1 MRIEKFYAPYF
12 SENPYLLLAP
22 GSREALIVD
31 PGSGALDHLQAA
43 LQHLDAKVAAVLC
56 THGHADHIWDAHA
69 IAGKAPVYIPAPDE
83 YRFHPEKL
91 DPRERTEHELSL
103 PSWKEPKN
111 LQVLPGTATSEG
123 VELAPGIFMRVLP
136 APGHTEGSSLFLFEA
151 EELCGSQAEEA
162 QTIYHQ
168 WLAASGRENETPRL
182 LALSGDVIF
191 AGSVGRTDL
200 PGGDSQQ
207 MLHTLRTLQNVIN
220 PDTLLFP
227 GHGPATVFGLEK
239 AHNPF
244 LAQARYQG

>member
-1 MRIEKFYAPYF
+1 MRIEKFYAPFYG
-12 SENPYLLLAP
+12 ENPYLLLAP
-22 GSREALIVD
+22 GSREALVVD
-31 PGSGALDHLQAA
+31 PGSGALDQLQAA
-43 LQHLDAKVAAVLC
+43 LQRLEVTVAAVLC

-83 YRFHPEKL
+83 YRFHPDKL

-103 PSWKEPKN
+103 PPWKEPEN
-111 LQVLPGTATSEG
+111 LQVLPGIATSEG
-123 VELAPGIFMRVLP
+123 AELAPGIFMRAVP
-136 APGHTEGSSLFLFEA
+136 APGHTEGSTLFLFEA
-151 EELCGSQAEEA
+151 ETLSGNAKQEMQA
-162 QTIYHQ
+162 IYDQ
-168 WLAASGRENETPRL
+168 WLSEAGQENQAPRQ

-207 MLHTLRTLQNVIN
+207 MLHTLRTLQNVIH
-220 PDTLLFP
+220 PDTLLLP
-227 GHGPATVFGLEK
+227 GHGSSTVFGLEK

>member
-1 MRIEKFYAPYF
+1 MRIEKFYAPFY
-12 SENPYLLLAP
+12 SENPYLLLAE
-22 GSREALIVD
+22 GSTQALIVD
-31 PGSGALDHLQAA
+31 PGHGALEQIEQELSR
-43 LQHLDAKVAAVLC
+43 LEVTVAAVLC

-69 IAGKAPVYIPAPDE
+69 VAGKAPVYIPAPDE
-83 YRFHPEKL
+83 YRFHPNKL
-91 DPRERTEHELSL
+91 DPRERAEHELSL
-103 PSWKEPKN
+103 TPWKEPEN
-111 LQVLPGTATSEG
+111 LQELPSKATSEG
-123 VELAPGIFMRVLP
+123 LEIAPGIFMRAVP
-136 APGHTEGSSLFLFEA
+136 APGHTEGSTLFLFEA
-151 EELCGSQAEEA
+151 EKLDGNQAAEA
-162 QTIYHQ
+162 QTIWDQ
-168 WLAASGRENETPRL
+168 WLIESGQGKDTVQH

-220 PDTLLFP
+220 PDTLLLP

>member
-1 MRIEKFYAPYF
+1 MRIEKFYAPFY

-22 GSREALIVD
+22 GSDQALIVD
-31 PGSGALDHLQAA
+31 PGHGALEQLKQA
-43 LQHLDAKVAAVLC
+43 LSRLEVTVAAVLC

-69 IAGKAPVYIPAPDE
+69 VAGKAPVYIPAPDE

-103 PSWKEPKN
+103 PPWKEPEN
-111 LQVLPGTATSEG
+111 LQVLPAAATSEG
-123 VELAPGIFMRVLP
+123 AELAPGIFLRAVP
-136 APGHTEGSSLFLFEA
+136 APGHTEGSTLFLFET
-151 EELCGSQAEEA
+151 EELSGTQAAEA

-168 WLAASGRENETPRL
+168 WLSESGQEKAAPSH

-207 MLHTLRTLQNVIN
+207 MLHTLRTLQNVID
-220 PDTLLFP
+220 PDTVLLP

-244 LAQARYQG
+244 FAQARYQG

>member
-1 MRIEKFYAPYF
+1 MRIEKFYAPFY
-12 SENPYLLLAP
+12 SENPYLFLAP
-22 GSREALIVD
+22 GSNQALIVD
-31 PGSGALDHLQAA
+31 PGHGALEQIEQELSRLEAT
-43 LQHLDAKVAAVLC
+43 VAAVLC

-69 IAGKAPVYIPAPDE
+69 VAGKAPVYIPAPDE

-103 PSWKEPKN
+103 PPWQEPEN
-111 LQVLPGTATSEG
+111 LQELPAAATSEG
-123 VELAPGIFMRVLP
+123 VELAPGIFMRAVP

-151 EELCGSQAEEA
+151 SDLSGSAAQEA
-162 QTIYHQ
+162 QDIYDN
-168 WLAASGRENETPRL
+168 WLAESQRKQEKPQK

-191 AGSVGRTDL
+191 FGSVGRTDL

-207 MLHTLRTLQNVIN
+207 MLHTLRTLQNVID
-220 PDTLLFP
+220 PDTVLLP
-227 GHGPATVFGLEK
+227 GHGPSTVFGLEK